1 MVPSADSGSHLPFGL
16 PPIFPELSEQLE
28 SYLTK
33 PERIPIHNSEKAVRS
48 VPWGQFFYW
57 GLGENFLLHMQ
68 RLDANRANPNMG

>member
-1 MVPSADSGSHLPFGL
+1 MSLNGEYFFSTEFVKICSLVDSSPQKMVPSADSGSHLPFGL

-48 VPWGQFFYW
+48 VP
-57 GLGENFLLHMQ
+57 
-68 RLDANRANPNMG
+68 